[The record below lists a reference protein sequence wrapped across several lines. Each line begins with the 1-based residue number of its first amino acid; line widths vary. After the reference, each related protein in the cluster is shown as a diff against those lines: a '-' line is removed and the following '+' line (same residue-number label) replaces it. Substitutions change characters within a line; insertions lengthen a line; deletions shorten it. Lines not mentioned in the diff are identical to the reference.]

1 MHLHHTMKDFI
12 FTAFGVSF
20 LGVITNEDI
29 STWERLLE
37 KWGIGLVG
45 LVFFCILAWWTA
57 KRDEKEKQERIK
69 KEDDNQAER
78 KALLSEN
85 NELQKAQIAMMEK
98 HAQRIEQLTRE
109 ANRSRDDHSSA
120 LRMMFRKMSGLPC
133 VGKIERQDV
142 EDLIQANNR
151 RIEENSES

>member
-1 MHLHHTMKDFI
+1 MKDFI
-12 FTAFGVSF
+12 FTLFGVSL
-20 LGVITNEDI
+20 LGVVTNEDI
-29 STWERLLE
+29 GTWERLLE

-45 LVFFCILAWWTA
+45 LVFFCVLAWWTA
-57 KRDEKEKQERIK
+57 KRDEKDKVDRIR
-69 KEDDNQAER
+69 KEDANQEER

-85 NELQKAQIAMMEK
+85 NDLQKAQIAMMEK
-98 HAQRIEQLTRE
+98 HAQRIEQLTKE
-109 ANRSRDDHSSA
+109 ANRSRDDHSAA

-151 RIEENSES
+151 KIEEANET